1 MLITLHD
8 GTKFDPV
15 KKVVVEEKLPTVE
28 NTVGSLPTPAPR
40 HDMRLEDLPAA
51 PKVMNIICA
60 VVGYKLLGMPDADI
74 CLALNCT
81 EQQLRN
87 VLEGD
92 VYDNTYQ
99 SIIESFIR
107 GQENSARDV
116 IARAALDAA
125 KTVVHIAGNSK
136 NEVNKLKAAERI
148 LNTMNITGDENHGM
162 GGTGLT
168 IRIIKD
174 TKNEAVTISL

>member
-1 MLITLHD
+1 MLILHD

-15 KKVVVEEKLPTVE
+15 KKAIVESELPTE
-28 NTVGSLPTPAPR
+28 TTVGNLPTPAPR

-51 PKVMNIICA
+51 PKVMNIVCA
-60 VVGYKLLGMPDADI
+60 VVGYKLLGLPDADI

-125 KTVVHIAGNSK
+125 NTVVKIASTSK
-136 NEVNKLKAAERI
+136 NETNRLKAAERI

-174 TKNEAVTISL
+174 TKNEAVTITL